1 MNEPISNI
9 RKQYYRVAAMVTAHL
24 ALKEGP
30 FALGKQTSSQSAKFN
45 RFLNSNLLLGKKMM
59 ETQPKLS
66 YRLAVSFLE
75 AIFGLQKYLDV
86 S

>member
-1 MNEPISNI
+1 
-9 RKQYYRVAAMVTAHL
+9 MVTAHL
-24 ALKEGP
+24 ALKEGL
-30 FALGKQTSSQSAKFN
+30 FALGKQTSSQSAKFKQQVLE
-45 RFLNSNLLLGKKMM
+45 FKLIVGEKMM